1 MNVPMGCVG
10 RCSDGRWA
18 GRVLGREGEG
28 KGEVEEEEEEMSVKV
43 EALARQENDAVG
55 ERDGA

>member
-1 MNVPMGCVG
+1 MGGG
-10 RCSDGRWA
+10 RGGCWG
-18 GRVLGREGEG
+18 GKGREGEG
-28 KGEVEEEEEEMSVKV
+28 KDEVEEEEEEMSVKV